1 MCFVNKRF
9 LCICNTK
16 EKITSIKSVCVSVCV
31 CERDEVTMTSAQLP
45 QQTGLQSPV

>member
-16 EKITSIKSVCVSVCV
+16 EKITSIKSVCVCVCV
-31 CERDEVTMTSAQLP
+31 CVREMK
-45 QQTGLQSPV
+45 